1 MELVENKIL
10 SGLSKEEM
18 NSLFLDIMK
27 SDVFEEYVS
36 WYLAFLSEDEPFA
49 SKKEV
54 DDLFKEIDMG

>member
-36 WYLAFLSEDEPFA
+36 
-49 SKKEV
+49 
-54 DDLFKEIDMG
+54 